1 MQVMYRVDKNLSN
14 KNLLE
19 HSFGSSSDPSEQS
32 SSLSHI
38 NIIGIQ
44 SLLAQVNCLDEHR
57 ECSTEK

>member
-1 MQVMYRVDKNLSN
+1 MDKNLSN